1 MPPAVAIGKMT
12 SANTGTDSSKKVG
25 TPNPSTTQ
33 GSRPSSSHRRRREFL
48 ARMRFVGS
56 GFARGVLAP
65 MLQVSGALAGRL
77 PVPRSAVLLVE
88 GGLLVGLL
96 VSALAI
102 PPLVTQHNGP
112 ANPSVVPQ
120 NYWAN
125 LGIFWALD
133 ALVVAAALVVVVRRR
148 RGPRV

>member
-1 MPPAVAIGKMT
+1 MITATRVLLGAMAAGCFAVVASVVPALSLQAWLNLALWFAAAIVLH
-12 SANTGTDSSKKVG
+12 D
-25 TPNPSTTQ
+25 
-33 GSRPSSSHRRRREFL
+33 
-48 ARMRFVGS
+48 
-56 GFARGVLAP
+56 GVLAP

-133 ALVVAAALVVVVRRR
+133 ALVVAAALIVVALRRR
-148 RGPRV
+148 

>member
-1 MPPAVAIGKMT
+1 MITATRVLLGAMAAGCFAVVATVVPALSLQAWLNLAVWFAAAIVLH
-12 SANTGTDSSKKVG
+12 D
-25 TPNPSTTQ
+25 
-33 GSRPSSSHRRRREFL
+33 
-48 ARMRFVGS
+48 
-56 GFARGVLAP
+56 GVLAP

-77 PVPRSAVLLVE
+77 PVPRSAVLLIE

>member
-1 MPPAVAIGKMT
+1 MITATRVLLGAMAAGCFGVVATVVPALSLQAWLNLAVWFAAAIVLH
-12 SANTGTDSSKKVG
+12 D
-25 TPNPSTTQ
+25 
-33 GSRPSSSHRRRREFL
+33 
-48 ARMRFVGS
+48 
-56 GFARGVLAP
+56 GVLAP

-77 PVPRSAVLLVE
+77 PVPRSAVLLIE

-102 PPLVTQHNGP
+102 PPLVTRHNGP

>member
-1 MPPAVAIGKMT
+1 MITAVRVLLGAVAVGCFAVVATVVPALSLQAWLNLAVWFAVAIVLH
-12 SANTGTDSSKKVG
+12 D
-25 TPNPSTTQ
+25 
-33 GSRPSSSHRRRREFL
+33 
-48 ARMRFVGS
+48 
-56 GFARGVLAP
+56 GVLAP

-77 PVPRSAVLLVE
+77 PMPRSAVLLIE

>member
-1 MPPAVAIGKMT
+1 MITATRVLLGAMAAGCFAVVATVVPALSLQAWLNLAVWFAAAIVLH
-12 SANTGTDSSKKVG
+12 D
-25 TPNPSTTQ
+25 
-33 GSRPSSSHRRRREFL
+33 
-48 ARMRFVGS
+48 
-56 GFARGVLAP
+56 GVLAP

-133 ALVVAAALVVVVRRR
+133 ALVVAAALVVVTRRR
-148 RGPRV
+148 R

>member
-1 MPPAVAIGKMT
+1 MITATRVLLGAMAAGCFAVVATVVPALSLQAWLNLAVWFAAAIVLH
-12 SANTGTDSSKKVG
+12 D
-25 TPNPSTTQ
+25 
-33 GSRPSSSHRRRREFL
+33 
-48 ARMRFVGS
+48 
-56 GFARGVLAP
+56 GVLAP

-133 ALVVAAALVVVVRRR
+133 ALVVAAALIVVALRRR
-148 RGPRV
+148 

>member
-1 MPPAVAIGKMT
+1 MITATRVLLGAMAAGCFAVVATVVPALSLQAWLNLAVWFAAAIVLH
-12 SANTGTDSSKKVG
+12 D
-25 TPNPSTTQ
+25 
-33 GSRPSSSHRRRREFL
+33 
-48 ARMRFVGS
+48 
-56 GFARGVLAP
+56 GVLAP

-125 LGIFWALD
+125 LGIFWAVD
-133 ALVVAAALVVVVRRR
+133 ALVVAAALVVVARRR
-148 RGPRV
+148 R

>member
-1 MPPAVAIGKMT
+1 MTTATRVLLGAMAAGCFAVVATVVPALSLQAWLNLAVWFAAAIVLH
-12 SANTGTDSSKKVG
+12 D
-25 TPNPSTTQ
+25 
-33 GSRPSSSHRRRREFL
+33 
-48 ARMRFVGS
+48 
-56 GFARGVLAP
+56 GVLAP

>member
-1 MPPAVAIGKMT
+1 MITATRVLLGAMAAGCFAVVATVVLALSLQAWLNLAVWFAAAIVLH
-12 SANTGTDSSKKVG
+12 D
-25 TPNPSTTQ
+25 
-33 GSRPSSSHRRRREFL
+33 
-48 ARMRFVGS
+48 
-56 GFARGVLAP
+56 GVLAP

>member
-1 MPPAVAIGKMT
+1 MITATRVLLGAMAAGCFAVVATVVPALSLQAWLNLAVWFAAAIVLH
-12 SANTGTDSSKKVG
+12 D
-25 TPNPSTTQ
+25 
-33 GSRPSSSHRRRREFL
+33 
-48 ARMRFVGS
+48 
-56 GFARGVLAP
+56 GVLAP

-125 LGIFWALD
+125 LGLSLIHI
-133 ALVVAAALVVVVRRR
+133 
-148 RGPRV
+148 

>member
-1 MPPAVAIGKMT
+1 VITATRVLLGAMAAGCFAVVATVVPALSLQAWLNLAVWFAAAIVLH
-12 SANTGTDSSKKVG
+12 D
-25 TPNPSTTQ
+25 
-33 GSRPSSSHRRRREFL
+33 
-48 ARMRFVGS
+48 
-56 GFARGVLAP
+56 GVLAP

>member
-1 MPPAVAIGKMT
+1 MWLSLQAWLNLAVWFAAAIVLH
-12 SANTGTDSSKKVG
+12 D
-25 TPNPSTTQ
+25 
-33 GSRPSSSHRRRREFL
+33 
-48 ARMRFVGS
+48 
-56 GFARGVLAP
+56 GVLAP

-133 ALVVAAALVVVVRRR
+133 ALVVAAALVVVALRRR
-148 RGPRV
+148 

>member
-1 MPPAVAIGKMT
+1 MITATRVLLGAMAAGCFVVVATVVPALSLQAWL
-12 SANTGTDSSKKVG
+12 N
-25 TPNPSTTQ
+25 
-33 GSRPSSSHRRRREFL
+33 L
-48 ARMRFVGS
+48 AVW
-56 GFARGVLAP
+56 FAAVIVLHDGVLAP

-102 PPLVTQHNGP
+102 PPLVTRHNGP

-148 RGPRV
+148 R

>member
-1 MPPAVAIGKMT
+1 MITATRVLLGAMAAGCFAVVATVVPALSLQAWLNLALWFAAAIVLH
-12 SANTGTDSSKKVG
+12 D
-25 TPNPSTTQ
+25 
-33 GSRPSSSHRRRREFL
+33 
-48 ARMRFVGS
+48 
-56 GFARGVLAP
+56 GVLAP

-133 ALVVAAALVVVVRRR
+133 ALVVAAALIVVALRRR
-148 RGPRV
+148 

>member
-1 MPPAVAIGKMT
+1 MITATRVLLGAMAAGCFAVVATVVPALSLQAWLNLAVWFAAAIVLH
-12 SANTGTDSSKKVG
+12 D
-25 TPNPSTTQ
+25 
-33 GSRPSSSHRRRREFL
+33 
-48 ARMRFVGS
+48 
-56 GFARGVLAP
+56 GVLAP

-77 PVPRSAVLLVE
+77 PVPRSAVLLIE

-133 ALVVAAALVVVVRRR
+133 ALVVAAALVVVARRR
-148 RGPRV
+148 R

>member
-1 MPPAVAIGKMT
+1 MITATRVLLGAMAAGCFAVVATVVPALSLQAWLNLALWFAAAIVLH
-12 SANTGTDSSKKVG
+12 D
-25 TPNPSTTQ
+25 
-33 GSRPSSSHRRRREFL
+33 
-48 ARMRFVGS
+48 
-56 GFARGVLAP
+56 GVLAP

-133 ALVVAAALVVVVRRR
+133 ALVVAAALVVVARRR
-148 RGPRV
+148 R

>member
-1 MPPAVAIGKMT
+1 MITATRVLLGAMAAGCFAVVATVVPALSLQAWLNLALWFAAAIVLH
-12 SANTGTDSSKKVG
+12 D
-25 TPNPSTTQ
+25 
-33 GSRPSSSHRRRREFL
+33 
-48 ARMRFVGS
+48 
-56 GFARGVLAP
+56 GVLAP

>member
-1 MPPAVAIGKMT
+1 MITATRVLLGAMAAGCFAVVATVVPALSLQAWLNLAVWFAAAIVLH
-12 SANTGTDSSKKVG
+12 D
-25 TPNPSTTQ
+25 
-33 GSRPSSSHRRRREFL
+33 
-48 ARMRFVGS
+48 
-56 GFARGVLAP
+56 GVLAP

>member
-1 MPPAVAIGKMT
+1 MITATRVLLGAMAAGCFAVVATVVPALSLQAWLNLAVWFAAAIVLH
-12 SANTGTDSSKKVG
+12 D
-25 TPNPSTTQ
+25 
-33 GSRPSSSHRRRREFL
+33 
-48 ARMRFVGS
+48 
-56 GFARGVLAP
+56 GVLAP

-148 RGPRV
+148 RGPGV

>member
-1 MPPAVAIGKMT
+1 MITATRVLLGAMAAGCFAVVATVVPALSLQAWLNLALWFAAAIVLH
-12 SANTGTDSSKKVG
+12 D
-25 TPNPSTTQ
+25 
-33 GSRPSSSHRRRREFL
+33 
-48 ARMRFVGS
+48 
-56 GFARGVLAP
+56 GVLAP

-77 PVPRSAVLLVE
+77 PVPRSAVLLIE

-133 ALVVAAALVVVVRRR
+133 ALVVAAALVVVARRR
-148 RGPRV
+148 R

>member
-1 MPPAVAIGKMT
+1 MITATRVLLGAMAAGCFAVVASVVPALSLQAWLNLAVWFAAAIVLH
-12 SANTGTDSSKKVG
+12 D
-25 TPNPSTTQ
+25 
-33 GSRPSSSHRRRREFL
+33 
-48 ARMRFVGS
+48 
-56 GFARGVLAP
+56 GVLAP

-133 ALVVAAALVVVVRRR
+133 ALVVAAALIVVALRRR
-148 RGPRV
+148 

>member
-1 MPPAVAIGKMT
+1 MITATRVLLGAMAAGCFAVVASVVPALSLQAWLNLAVWFAAAIVLH
-12 SANTGTDSSKKVG
+12 D
-25 TPNPSTTQ
+25 
-33 GSRPSSSHRRRREFL
+33 
-48 ARMRFVGS
+48 
-56 GFARGVLAP
+56 GVLAP

>member
-1 MPPAVAIGKMT
+1 MITATRVLLGAMAAGCFAVVATVVPALSLQAWLNLAVWFAAAIVLH
-12 SANTGTDSSKKVG
+12 D
-25 TPNPSTTQ
+25 
-33 GSRPSSSHRRRREFL
+33 
-48 ARMRFVGS
+48 
-56 GFARGVLAP
+56 GVLAP

-133 ALVVAAALVVVVRRR
+133 ALVVAAALVVVARRR
-148 RGPRV
+148 R

>member
-1 MPPAVAIGKMT
+1 MITATRVLLGAMAAGCFAVVATVVPALSLQAWLNLAVWFAAAIVLH
-12 SANTGTDSSKKVG
+12 D
-25 TPNPSTTQ
+25 
-33 GSRPSSSHRRRREFL
+33 
-48 ARMRFVGS
+48 
-56 GFARGVLAP
+56 GVLAP

-77 PVPRSAVLLVE
+77 PVPRSAVLLIE

-133 ALVVAAALVVVVRRR
+133 ALVVAAALVVVARRR

>member
-1 MPPAVAIGKMT
+1 MITAVRVVLGAAAAGCFAVVATVVPALSLQAWL
-12 SANTGTDSSKKVG
+12 N
-25 TPNPSTTQ
+25 
-33 GSRPSSSHRRRREFL
+33 L
-48 ARMRFVGS
+48 AVW
-56 GFARGVLAP
+56 FAAVIVLHDGVLAP

>member
-1 MPPAVAIGKMT
+1 MRAATRATVVPALSLQAWLNLAVWFAAAIVLH
-12 SANTGTDSSKKVG
+12 D
-25 TPNPSTTQ
+25 
-33 GSRPSSSHRRRREFL
+33 
-48 ARMRFVGS
+48 
-56 GFARGVLAP
+56 GVLAP

-120 NYWAN
+120 IYWAN

-133 ALVVAAALVVVVRRR
+133 ALVVAAALVVVARRR
-148 RGPRV
+148 R